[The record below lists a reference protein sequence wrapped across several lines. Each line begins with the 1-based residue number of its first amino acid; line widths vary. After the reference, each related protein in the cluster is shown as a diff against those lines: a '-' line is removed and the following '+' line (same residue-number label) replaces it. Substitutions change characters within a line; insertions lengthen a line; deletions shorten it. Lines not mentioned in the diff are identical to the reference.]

1 MEIEKILQKTD
12 SLQQKTCWVFD
23 FMPMRV
29 PPARGELFSLLEPQ
43 LLAGGERQRLAE
55 RLARVALRL
64 VCYFDFEAIREASGI
79 WQPVLPQA
87 LFPAIRDACLGSGW
101 VSLLLTSEN
110 ALLTASEQV
119 LTLYNAGKPLRELSE
134 QLAASEGLFF
144 RYGEN

>member
-79 WQPVLPQA
+79 WQ
-87 LFPAIRDACLGSGW
+87 LFCHRRFSRRSGMPASAAAGS
-101 VSLLLTSEN
+101 
-110 ALLTASEQV
+110 A
-119 LTLYNAGKPLRELSE
+119 
-134 QLAASEGLFF
+134 FF
-144 RYGEN
+144 